1 MRHGDMLALYTNWH
15 GIQLVNDKST
25 DYQGCWVAY
34 MLTQWP
40 VYMAWDVDQ
49 TRSQLVHII
58 LHVNYWTY
66 SPAHMACQLG
76 LTGPSGTT
84 CQLIRLIHEGQWFA
98 WMGNV
103 LLKDV
108 GHQTKQTTTWQIMSK
123 QMNFKIAYNKS
134 RVEVYYLNLCTKI
147 RQYQLSIWHIV
158 DHKTTQIWWLA
169 NMEYKHLKLLSL
181 FDV

>member
-1 MRHGDMLALYTNWH
+1 MVDKTTLHGFGRLSLLFQNGRLVRSMAIMRYGDMLALYTNWH

-76 LTGPSGTT
+76 LTGPRGTT

-108 GHQTKQTTTWQIMSK
+108 GHQTKQQ
-123 QMNFKIAYNKS
+123 QQG
-134 RVEVYYLNLCTKI
+134 R
-147 RQYQLSIWHIV
+147 
-158 DHKTTQIWWLA
+158 
-169 NMEYKHLKLLSL
+169 
-181 FDV
+181 